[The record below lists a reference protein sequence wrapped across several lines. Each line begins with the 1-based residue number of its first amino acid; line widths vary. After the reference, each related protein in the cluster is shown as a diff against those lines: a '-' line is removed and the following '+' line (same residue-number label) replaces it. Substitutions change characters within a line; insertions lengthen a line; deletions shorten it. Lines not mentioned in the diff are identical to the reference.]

1 MRFYSQVNYLSQYC
15 IKMKTNALNFSVLIT
30 LLIAC
35 SILLISP
42 GLISID
48 AFQDS
53 GGASFIGLGLIC
65 LGLGMCLFLAMD
77 SGRNCRLNWLL
88 LAFVYLVYLMREADF
103 HKAFSAKSLTKLSTY
118 SSLEVPIEIRII
130 SAIVLLSMV
139 AILLYFL
146 IRYARSIF
154 RSILSG
160 DNWAI
165 AFCLWFFLLL
175 CSQVFDRAI
184 ATSGTHWKLTAI
196 EELLEVSAALFGL
209 LSVTQFAFI
218 ERCDGKT

>member
-1 MRFYSQVNYLSQYC
+1 
-15 IKMKTNALNFSVLIT
+15 MKTNALNFSVLIT
-30 LLIAC
+30 LLISC

-42 GLISID
+42 GLITID

-53 GGASFIGLGLIC
+53 GGASFIGLGLIS
-65 LGLGMCLFLAMD
+65 LGFGMCLFLAVD
-77 SGRNCRLNWLL
+77 SGRSCRLNWLL

-103 HKAFSAKSLTKLSTY
+103 HKAFSVKSLTKLSTY
-118 SSLEVPIEIRII
+118 STLEVPIELRII
-130 SAIVLLSMV
+130 SAIILLSMV

-146 IRYARSIF
+146 IRYTRLF
-154 RSILSG
+154 FNSILSA

-165 AFCLWFFLLL
+165 AFCLWFVLLL
-175 CSQVFDRAI
+175 CSQVFDRTI

-209 LSVTQFAFI
+209 LSITQLAFI
-218 ERCDGKT
+218 KQYNCKA